1 MKLFEDHAFLL
12 FAALLLVLASYT
24 IITIVGRP
32 VDEKI
37 IGVGFV
43 VLVGALAGRAD
54 GKKSGD

>member
-12 FAALLLVLASYT
+12 FAALLLVVVSYT

-32 VDEKI
+32 IDERI

-54 GKKSGD
+54 PRK